1 MMIGGT
7 RDISLG
13 LAAVTL
19 IALAACSPAVPD
31 SGAGVGFDNYSQY
44 QRQREAQ
51 LAGNAATLP
60 PAAAV
65 SSETLPQT
73 AGNTATTT
81 PPASEAE
88 SLAAETRA
96 ALNSAN
102 SPANYTPGAGAS
114 ATGAS
119 ATGTSATGSAGV
131 LEASPSNPA
140 PVAVNTVGI
149 SNENDFEA
157 VGEQRSIAADAA
169 LREQNKA
176 NYTVVQPEALPARTD
191 TGPNIVA
198 YALQSSHGVGQQV
211 YRRTNLPGAEN
222 RYKRACSSYP
232 SPDLAQ
238 TEFLKSGGPERDR
251 KGMDPDGDGYACSW
265 DPRPFRKAAGG

>member
-1 MMIGGT
+1 MIGGT
-7 RDISLG
+7 RGISLG
-13 LAAVTL
+13 LSGV
-19 IALAACSPAVPD
+19 IMVALAACSPAVPD

-60 PAAAV
+60 PAASV
-65 SSETLPQT
+65 SSETLPSTT
-73 AGNTATTT
+73 ASTTAA
-81 PPASEAE
+81 PASEAE
-88 SLAAETRA
+88 SLAADTRA
-96 ALNSAN
+96 VLNSAN
-102 SPANYTPGAGAS
+102 TTANYTPSTGAGTTAQS
-114 ATGAS
+114 
-119 ATGTSATGSAGV
+119 GV

-140 PVAVNTVGI
+140 PVAVNSVGI

-157 VGEQRSIAADAA
+157 VGDQRSIAADAA
-169 LREQNKA
+169 LIEQNKA

-198 YALQSSHGVGQQV
+198 FALQTNHGVGQQV

-222 RYKRACSSYP
+222 RYQRVCSNYP

-238 TEFLKSGGPERDR
+238 TEFLQSGGPERDR
-251 KGMDPDGDGYACSW
+251 RGMDPDGDGFACSW